1 MRRQTRVAVVVAAM
15 LGIAVVVLGALSQSR
30 SDVSEPAAAG
40 SALEGAVVR
49 DDSRVLGEPGST
61 DVTFVEFLDFECE
74 ACGAAFPIVEQLRED
89 YTGDVTFVI
98 RYFPGTAAR
107 VGDRLGH
114 AA

>member
-1 MRRQTRVAVVVAAM
+1 MAPLTRLLVTLFVVVTALIGGGVYLSVRDAASPTQ
-15 LGIAVVVLGALSQSR
+15 AQVT
-30 SDVSEPAAAG
+30 DAG
-40 SALEGAVVR
+40 QLVR
-49 DDSRVLGEPGST
+49 DDSHRLNTVDGS